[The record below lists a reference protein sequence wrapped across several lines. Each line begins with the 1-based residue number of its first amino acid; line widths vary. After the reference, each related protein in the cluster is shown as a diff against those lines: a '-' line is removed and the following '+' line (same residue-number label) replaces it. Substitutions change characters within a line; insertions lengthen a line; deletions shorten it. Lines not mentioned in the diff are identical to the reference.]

1 MFFVWL
7 KNDWRE
13 YYLYIYIR
21 YFMDSHHTHKTYQEE
36 YKEQFKNMIDEQIEQ
51 HIGMEIGGDILRCR
65 ITKKLNSL
73 KLLH

>member
-7 KNDWRE
+7 KNGWRE
-13 YYLYIYIR
+13 YYLYIDIR

-51 HIGMEIGGDILRCR
+51 HIGMERGGDILRCR
-65 ITKKLNSL
+65 ITKRLNSL

>member
-1 MFFVWL
+1 
-7 KNDWRE
+7 
-13 YYLYIYIR
+13 
-21 YFMDSHHTHKTYQEE
+21 MDSHHTHKTYQEE

-65 ITKKLNSL
+65 ITKKLNSP